1 MEMQIFDD
9 VAAYLV
15 LAPLAIF
22 LGVAALAAIWAF
34 RNRPDP
40 VKRSRISH

>member
-1 MEMQIFDD
+1 MEMEIFDD

-22 LGVAALAAIWAF
+22 LGLAAFAAIWAF
-34 RNRPDP
+34 RHRPDP